1 MPLASK
7 KTQRDQDGT
16 PIGVE
21 VTFDNGTTVRIP
33 FNGLTPAILAEAT
46 AHGLNQKLG
55 DSYSGAK
62 GDVAWAQAQCEG
74 TMEALLAGDWNRRG
88 GTGDVDL
95 LQALR
100 MVFPSRDPEEVREVF
115 DKMDADTRKD
125 AAKTPSVKAALASI
139 KADRLAA
146 KAEGAEPID
155 LDELFN

>member
-21 VTFDNGTTVRIP
+21 VTFDNGTTIRIP

-46 AHGLNQKLG
+46 AHGLSQKLG

-62 GDVAWAQAQCEG
+62 GDVSWAQAQCEG

-88 GTGDVDL
+88 GTGEVDL
-95 LQALR
+95 FHALC
-100 MVFPSRDPEEVREVF
+100 MVFPSRDPEDVREVF
-115 DKMDADTRKD
+115 DKMDAEARKD
-125 AAKTPSVKAALASI
+125 VAKAPTVKAALATI
-139 KADRLAA
+139 KADRLADKA
-146 KAEGAEPID
+146 KDAEPID

>member
-7 KTQRDQDGT
+7 KTQRNQDGT

-46 AHGLNQKLG
+46 AHGLSQKLG

-88 GTGDVDL
+88 GTGEVDL
-95 LQALR
+95 FQALCKVYPDR
-100 MVFPSRDPEEVREVF
+100 EEEEVRKVF
-115 DKMDADTRKD
+115 DGMDAEARKD
-125 AAKTPSVKAALASI
+125 VAKAPTIKAALATI
-139 KADRLAA
+139 KADRLAE

-155 LDELFN
+155 LDELFK